1 MKHWSG
7 FWLSYWKAHAL
18 LAFVLLLTAAGCKE
32 EPKVFEKPPT
42 PVEVVLIESTSVGES
57 LTYSANLIPNER
69 VDLAFKVGG
78 YVRDIATAPGPDGKP
93 HVLQKGD
100 KVSKGMVLA
109 ALRDDDYQAML
120 RKATAAREEE
130 RATLRE
136 ATVNFERHQ
145 TLYNQRVVAKGEMD
159 KVREKL
165 EYYRASVDKSTHQL
179 EEASIQLRDA
189 VLKSPLDAIVFS
201 RHIEKGSLVSTGALA
216 FVLADLSTVKA
227 VFGAPDFA
235 LPRIKTGAA
244 VPIRV
249 EALENEQFAGTV
261 TAIAPSAD
269 PKSRVFDVEVSINNP
284 DLRLKDGMIASATLL
299 GDVVSRLVLPINSVV
314 RDTADPNGF
323 MVYVVEDKAGKAAA
337 KARKVK
343 IGDVV
348 GNLVTLLEGPTP
360 GEKVIT
366 TGATMVYD
374 GAPVRII
381 K

>member
-1 MKHWSG
+1 
-7 FWLSYWKAHAL
+7 LSYWKAHAL

-100 KVSKGMVLA
+100 KVGKGMVLA

>member
-1 MKHWSG
+1 
-7 FWLSYWKAHAL
+7 LSYWKAHAL